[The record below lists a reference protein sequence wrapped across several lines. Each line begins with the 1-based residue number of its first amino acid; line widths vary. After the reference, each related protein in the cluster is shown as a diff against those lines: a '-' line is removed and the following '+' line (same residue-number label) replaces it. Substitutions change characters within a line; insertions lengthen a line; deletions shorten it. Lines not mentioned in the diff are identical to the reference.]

1 VTVAMTH
8 AGAVEGRAAD
18 GVISFKGVPFASAPV
33 GARRWQ
39 PPVPVEPWEG
49 TRPAGEFG
57 PVARQGQMMLEALMG
72 GPEPDQSEDC
82 LSLNVWTS
90 GTEGSR
96 PVLVWIHGGAF
107 MFGSGSTPW
116 YDGSQFV
123 RRGDVVVVTINY
135 RLGPFGFL
143 HLADLFDGFEH
154 SGNLGLLDQIAALEW
169 VRDNI
174 AGFGGDPGNVT
185 IFGES
190 AGAGSVGTLLGT
202 PAARGLFHRAVLQ
215 SGAASWGLDAAQ
227 ATQNARRVLD
237 ELGVAPG
244 DREALLALDATAVI
258 EAATA
263 LGSEVDSATLPF
275 APVHDGTVLPQ
286 PPLDSIRAGSSAG
299 VEVLCGT
306 NADEMTLFTLMDPT
320 VASLDDTTIAGRLAD
335 RYPRIDTDE
344 MLRIYREKHAGS
356 SPQDVWV
363 AMSSDAVFR
372 MPAIR
377 LVEAHVAHGPAWM
390 YWFTWPSPAFG
401 GVLRSTH
408 ALEIPFVFDNLH
420 LPGISMFTGEGDER
434 AGIAS
439 RMHATWLAFAHSGDP
454 NHRGIPQWP
463 RYDLER
469 RPTMRIDTEWSLVHD
484 PDGEQR
490 KYWEAS
496 ENGL

>member
-1 VTVAMTH
+1 MIVATAAGLVRGH
-8 AGAVEGRAAD
+8 AEG
-18 GVISFKGVPFASAPV
+18 GVVSFKGIPYAAAPI
-33 GARRWQ
+33 GTRRWK
-39 PPVPVEPWEG
+39 PPAPVEPWDGERLS
-49 TRPAGEFG
+49 TRFG
-57 PVARQGQMMLEALMG
+57 PVARQGQMMIESLMG
-72 GPEPDQSEDC
+72 GPEPEQSEDC

-90 GTEGSR
+90 GREGRR

-116 YDGSQFV
+116 YDGSRFV
-123 RRGDVVVVTINY
+123 RNGDAVVVTINY
-135 RLGPFGFL
+135 RLGPLGFL
-143 HLADLFDGFEH
+143 YLADLFDGLEH
-154 SGNLGLLDQIAALEW
+154 SGNLGILDQIAALEW

-202 PAARGLFHRAVLQ
+202 PGARGLFRRAVLQ
-215 SGAASWGLDAAQ
+215 SGAASWGLDRGH
-227 ATQNARRVLD
+227 ATDNARRVLA

-244 DREALLALDATAVI
+244 DREALQAQSGEAVI
-258 EAATA
+258 EAGTA
-263 LGSEVDSATLPF
+263 LGSEIDGATLPF
-275 APVHDGTVLPQ
+275 APVHDGTVLPA
-286 PPLDSIRAGSSAG
+286 PPLDAIRSGSSAG
-299 VEVLCGT
+299 VEILCGT

-320 VASLDDTTIAGRLAD
+320 VASLDDETITGHLAD
-335 RYPRIDTDE
+335 RYPNVDTAE
-344 MLRIYREKHAGS
+344 MLRVYRERRGGS

-372 MPAIR
+372 IPAIR
-377 LVEAHVAHGPAWM
+377 LVEAHLEHGPAWM

-420 LPGISMFTGEGDER
+420 QPGIPMLTGDGEER
-434 AGIAS
+434 HDIAT
-439 RMHATWLAFAHSGDP
+439 RMHASWLAFAHSGDP
-454 NHRGIPQWP
+454 GHAAIPDWP

-484 PDGEQR
+484 PGGDER
-490 KYWEAS
+490 KYWDAGG
-496 ENGL
+496 NGL